1 MKKILP
7 LFIIALIILGI
18 GLVVKRDK
26 GEENSS
32 SKVLG
37 ESVLDS
43 TPKEEYSSL
52 LPIEIYYG
60 RVGESK
66 EEMLANLSGI
76 YPEDK
81 LTFFPDPSLG
91 LGSQITLYRATPVEV
106 SDGGQSST
114 YRTFQNSVG
123 AFLDEKKIEVGEKDQ
138 LTFSKDT
145 SIAVNMKIEIT
156 RVTETEMK
164 ENETIPFKKVYKDD
178 PSMLRGEEKMT
189 QKGASGTKENIY
201 LVRRENGQEV
211 SRKLLSSKVIKEP
224 VDQIILRGT
233 KEIIYGTGPA
243 TWYSWISGMTA
254 AHNTLPMGTKVLVTN
269 VANGKSV
276 VVTIV
281 DRGIKGK
288 AIIDLSL
295 DAFRLIANPSVG
307 VIQVKLTA
315 P

>member
-1 MKKILP
+1 MAKKILP

-18 GLVVKRDK
+18 GLVVKRQKPEDLP
-26 GEENSS
+26 SQ
-32 SKVLG
+32 VLG

-52 LPIEIYYG
+52 LPVEIYWG
-60 RVGESK
+60 RMGETK
-66 EEMLANLSGI
+66 QEMLSNLSGI

-81 LTFFPDPSLG
+81 LTFFPDPSLS
-91 LGSQITLYRATPVEV
+91 LGSQITLYRATPIEV
-106 SDGGQSST
+106 VDGGKSSIF
-114 YRTFQNSVG
+114 RTFQGGVG
-123 AFLDEKKIEVGEKDQ
+123 GFLEEKKIEVGEKDQ
-138 LTFSKDT
+138 LTPSKDAA
-145 SIAVNMKIEIT
+145 IAVNMKIEIV
-156 RVTETEMK
+156 RVLETEIK
-164 ENETIPFKKVYKDD
+164 ENGTIPFKKVYKDD
-178 PSMLRGEEKMT
+178 PNMLRGEEKMT
-189 QKGASGTKENIY
+189 QKGVNGTKENIY

-224 VDQIILRGT
+224 IDQIILRGT
-233 KEIIYGTGPA
+233 KEIVYGIGPA
-243 TWYSWISGMTA
+243 TWYGWISGMTA

-269 VANGKSV
+269 IANGKSV

-295 DAFRLIANPSVG
+295 DAFRLLANPSVG